1 MIRNNILSR
10 TFIGVLVVALAAPI
24 GVFAQTGQNEQT
36 TQSEETAQTF
46 SRPELDRMLALI
58 ARYPDP
64 LLAQILIAATYPS
77 QVVEAGRW
85 VKENKG
91 LSKDRLNAAIDKKDW
106 DPSVMALAAHPKV
119 LAMMNEH
126 LDWTTNLGKAF
137 LAQQKEVL
145 ASIQE
150 LRHKTYAKANLKT
163 AKHNRHYH
171 HYASQRNYYHG
182 SGLSIDTPFFD
193 INIP

>member
-1 MIRNNILSR
+1 MDIHYLITLRTEGGSTMIRNNILSR
-10 TFIGVLVVALAAPI
+10 TIIGVLVVALAAPI

-36 TQSEETAQTF
+36 TQSKKLRKH
-46 SRPELDRMLALI
+46 SVRRKLDRMLAPI

-106 DPSVMALAAHPKV
+106 DPSVKALAAYPQV

-137 LAQQKEVL
+137 LARQKEVL

-150 LRHKTYAKANLKT
+150 LRHKDV
-163 AKHNRHYH
+163 R
-171 HYASQRNYYHG
+171 QG
-182 SGLSIDTPFFD
+182 
-193 INIP
+193 